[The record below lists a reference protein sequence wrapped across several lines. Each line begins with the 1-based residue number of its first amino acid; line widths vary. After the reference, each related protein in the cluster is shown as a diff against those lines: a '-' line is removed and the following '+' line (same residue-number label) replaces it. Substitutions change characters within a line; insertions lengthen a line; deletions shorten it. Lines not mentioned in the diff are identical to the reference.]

1 MLSEGQSSRKSEDD
15 GERQMCGV
23 CCAEYPM
30 KDFISLKCDHYFCPM
45 CTFGHLETQIMGR
58 EIKIKCMQEGCA

>member
-1 MLSEGQSSRKSEDD
+1 
-15 GERQMCGV
+15 MCGV

-58 EIKIKCMQEGCA
+58 EIKIKCM